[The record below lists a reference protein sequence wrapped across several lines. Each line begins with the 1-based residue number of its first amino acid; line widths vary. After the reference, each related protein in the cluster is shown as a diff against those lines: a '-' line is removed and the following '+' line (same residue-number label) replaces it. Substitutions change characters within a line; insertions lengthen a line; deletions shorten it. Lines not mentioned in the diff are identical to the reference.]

1 MSWVYLTAGAAGMFC
16 GSCMND
22 NALAKSLL
30 RQGQDCLLVPV
41 YTPIRTDEADASSG
55 EIFFGGIQVYLQQ
68 KFPWLPP
75 LPKSLVRR
83 LNQPGLINRLAGRT
97 HSIDQRFLGAM
108 TVSMLEG
115 ESGRQRQE
123 VARLTEWLASEAR
136 PSALILTN
144 FLIAGALPSI
154 KKQIDVPVVVMLQGD
169 DIFIDSLPEPYR
181 GRTIDRMKKLVPL
194 VDAFVVHSEEYGH
207 RMAQLLGLPRDRWH
221 CLPLGIDLDSQPM
234 AKWET
239 DSPSSPS
246 NASPFRVLYLARL
259 APEKGLHQL
268 ADAWCRWNA
277 TGDPTPRHL
286 DIAGWLGGQHQRY
299 WDEIARSLTASSPA
313 GFTYH
318 GSVDREAK
326 LRLLASADLLCV
338 PTVYRE
344 PKGRYV
350 LEAAAAGL
358 PYLLPAHGAFPEMHR
373 RLQHGALYSPGDP
386 EALLSG
392 LLEACAKTA
401 AMRRDRAAAQQRLRT
416 LIGIDQH
423 AMRLMELVRGLGA
436 NRR

>member
-1 MSWVYLTAGAAGMFC
+1 
-16 GSCMND
+16 MND
-22 NALAKSLL
+22 NALAKALI

-41 YTPIRTDEADASSG
+41 YTPIRTDETDASSG

-97 HSIDQRFLGAM
+97 HSIDLRFLGAM

-123 VARLTEWLASEAR
+123 VARLTDWLGSEAK
-136 PSALILTN
+136 PSVLILTN
-144 FLIAGALPSI
+144 FLIAGSLPSI
-154 KKQIDVPVVVMLQGD
+154 KKKIDVPVVVMLQGD

-181 GRTIDRMKKLVPL
+181 GRTIDRMRKLVPL
-194 VDAFVVHSEEYGH
+194 VDAFVVHSEDYGH
-207 RMAQLLGLPRDRWH
+207 RMAQLLGLPRERWH
-221 CLPLGIDLDSQPM
+221 CLPLGIDLDSQPI

-239 DSPSSPS
+239 GTPERPSDEY
-246 NASPFRVLYLARL
+246 PFRVLYLARL

-268 ADAWCRWNA
+268 ADAWRRWNA

-286 DIAGWLGGQHQRY
+286 DIAGWLGGQHQHY
-299 WDEIARSLTASSPA
+299 WTEIAQSLNASSPA

-326 LRLLASADLLCV
+326 LRLLANADLLCV

-373 RLQHGALYSPGDP
+373 RLQHGDLYSPGDP
-386 EALLSG
+386 VALLRG
-392 LLEACAKTA
+392 LKEACQKTA
-401 AMRRDRAAAQQRLRT
+401 AMRHERAAAQQRLRNQ
-416 LIGIDQH
+416 IHIDQH
-423 AMRLMELVRGLGA
+423 AMLLMELVSGLGA

>member
-1 MSWVYLTAGAAGMFC
+1 MTWVYLTAGAAGMFC

-22 NALAKSLL
+22 NALAKALI

-41 YTPIRTDEADASSG
+41 YTPIRTDETDASSG

-97 HSIDQRFLGAM
+97 HSIDLRFLGAM

-123 VARLTEWLASEAR
+123 VARLTDWLGSEAK
-136 PSALILTN
+136 PSVLILTN
-144 FLIAGALPSI
+144 FLIAGSLPSI
-154 KKQIDVPVVVMLQGD
+154 KKKIDVPVVVMLQGD

-181 GRTIDRMKKLVPL
+181 GRTIDRMRKLVPL
-194 VDAFVVHSEEYGH
+194 VDAFVVHSEDYGH
-207 RMAQLLGLPRDRWH
+207 RMAQLLGLPRERWH
-221 CLPLGIDLDSQPM
+221 CLPLGIDLDSQPI

-239 DSPSSPS
+239 GTPESPSDEY
-246 NASPFRVLYLARL
+246 PFRVLYLARL

-268 ADAWCRWNA
+268 ADAWRRWNA

-286 DIAGWLGGQHQRY
+286 DIAGWLGGQHQHY
-299 WDEIARSLTASSPA
+299 WTEIAQSLNASSPA

-326 LRLLASADLLCV
+326 LRLLANADLLCV

-350 LEAAAAGL
+350 LEAAAVGL
-358 PYLLPAHGAFPEMHR
+358 PYLLPGHGAFPEMHR
-373 RLQHGALYSPGDP
+373 RLQHGDLYSPGDP
-386 EALLSG
+386 VALLRG
-392 LLEACAKTA
+392 LKEACQKTA
-401 AMRRDRAAAQQRLRT
+401 AMRRERAAAQQRLRNQ
-416 LIGIDQH
+416 IHIDQH
-423 AMRLMELVRGLGA
+423 AMLLMELVSGLGA

>member
-22 NALAKSLL
+22 NALAKALI

-41 YTPIRTDEADASSG
+41 YTPIRTDESDASSG

-75 LPKSLVRR
+75 LPKMLIRR

-97 HSIDQRFLGAM
+97 HSIDLRFLGAM

-115 ESGRQRQE
+115 ESGKQRQE
-123 VARLTEWLASEAR
+123 VARLTEWLASEAK

-154 KKQIDVPVVVMLQGD
+154 KRQIDVPVVVMLQGD

-181 GRTIDRMKKLVPL
+181 SRTVDRMRKLIPL
-194 VDAFVVHSEEYGH
+194 VDAFVVHSEDYGQ
-207 RMAQLLGLPRDRWH
+207 RMAELLGLPRDRWH

-234 AKWET
+234 AKWEA
-239 DSPSSPS
+239 SPPS
-246 NASPFRVLYLARL
+246 NPSKEEPFRVLYLARL

-268 ADAWCRWNA
+268 ADAWRRWNA

-299 WDEIARSLTASSPA
+299 WDEIARSLNASSPA

-318 GSVDREAK
+318 GSVDREVK
-326 LRLLASADLLCV
+326 LRLLANADLLCV

-392 LLEACAKTA
+392 LQEACQRSAT
-401 AMRRDRAAAQQRLRT
+401 MRRDRAAAQKRLRDQ
-416 LIGIDQH
+416 IGIDQH
-423 AMRLMELVRGLGA
+423 ATLLIQLVAGLGSG
-436 NRR
+436 RG

>member
-1 MSWVYLTAGAAGMFC
+1 
-16 GSCMND
+16 MND
-22 NALAKSLL
+22 NALAKALI

-41 YTPIRTDEADASSG
+41 YTPIRTDETDASSG

-83 LNQPGLINRLAGRT
+83 LNQPGLINRLAGPT
-97 HSIDQRFLGAM
+97 HSIDLRFLGAM

-123 VARLTEWLASEAR
+123 VARLTDWLGSEAK
-136 PSALILTN
+136 PSVLILTN
-144 FLIAGALPSI
+144 FLIAGSLPSI
-154 KKQIDVPVVVMLQGD
+154 KKKIDVPVVVMLQGD

-181 GRTIDRMKKLVPL
+181 GRTIDRMRKLVPL
-194 VDAFVVHSEEYGH
+194 VDAFVVHSEDYGH
-207 RMAQLLGLPRDRWH
+207 RMAQLLGLPRERWH
-221 CLPLGIDLDSQPM
+221 CLPLGIDLDSQPI

-239 DSPSSPS
+239 GTPESPSDEY
-246 NASPFRVLYLARL
+246 PFRVLYLARL

-268 ADAWCRWNA
+268 ADAWRRWNA

-286 DIAGWLGGQHQRY
+286 DIAGWLGGQHQHY
-299 WDEIARSLTASSPA
+299 WTEIAQSLNASSPA

-326 LRLLASADLLCV
+326 LRLLSNADLLCV

-373 RLQHGALYSPGDP
+373 RLQHGDLYSPGDP

-392 LLEACAKTA
+392 LLEACAKTT
-401 AMRRDRAAAQQRLRT
+401 AMRHERAAAQQRLRNQ
-416 LIGIDQH
+416 IHIDQH
-423 AMRLMELVRGLGA
+423 AMLLMELVSGLGA

>member
-1 MSWVYLTAGAAGMFC
+1 M
-16 GSCMND
+16 
-22 NALAKSLL
+22 
-30 RQGQDCLLVPV
+30 
-41 YTPIRTDEADASSG
+41 
-55 EIFFGGIQVYLQQ
+55 
-68 KFPWLPP
+68 
-75 LPKSLVRR
+75 
-83 LNQPGLINRLAGRT
+83 
-97 HSIDQRFLGAM
+97 RFLGAM

-115 ESGRQRQE
+115 EAGRQRQE

-181 GRTIDRMKKLVPL
+181 GRTVDRMRKLVPL
-194 VDAFVVHSEEYGH
+194 VDAFVVHSEDYGQ
-207 RMAQLLGLPRDRWH
+207 RMGELLDIPRDRWH
-221 CLPLGIDLDSQPM
+221 CQPLGIDLDSQP
-234 AKWET
+234 ATNWDT
-239 DSPSSPS
+239 QLPSSPS
-246 NASPFRVLYLARL
+246 IENPFRVLYLARL

-299 WDEIARSLTASSPA
+299 WDDIARSLRESSPA

-326 LRLLASADLLCV
+326 LQLLARADLLCV

-392 LLEACAKTA
+392 LKESCQRTA
-401 AMRRDRAAAQQRLRT
+401 RMRNDRATAQRRLREQ
-416 LIGIDQH
+416 IGIDRN
-423 AMRLMELVRGLGA
+423 AMLLKQLIAGLESS
-436 NRR
+436 RDQK